1 MLNIGFD
8 PSFIDTIV
16 RAQNSYGLLI
26 DTLPEPGDHHRI
38 SKINKTA
45 GGNSVNISYTLKK
58 LQLSHNLIIP
68 SNDEFDLLLGK
79 RKLKVEYK
87 LHNQINET
95 VAINWNKGEIQFND
109 SSSTLN
115 VDHFTKKVYQY
126 WTDSHIQCLLN
137 LGLNHTSLEWLSCL
151 WLSSCGW
158 EFEDIKNLSK
168 SSLISNAINEQN
180 LIKPIILDPGSI
192 KFHPNRPQLIELLA
206 NISQSNKDDIYPILI
221 NNNHEYYEYQKLAFP
236 TKITHS
242 AEEVI
247 YKTMSNTFN
256 YDVPKLDNI
265 QTFVGAG
272 DAFFAGI
279 LFSLYQS
286 KTIDIEFAINIAQKY
301 MTYDL

>member
-16 RAQNSYGLLI
+16 RAQNSSGLLI
-26 DTLPEPGDHHRI
+26 DTLPEPGDHHRS

-115 VDHFTKKVYQY
+115 IDHFTKKVYQY

-180 LIKPIILDPGSI
+180 LRT
-192 KFHPNRPQLIELLA
+192 KFFR
-206 NISQSNKDDIYPILI
+206 
-221 NNNHEYYEYQKLAFP
+221 
-236 TKITHS
+236 
-242 AEEVI
+242 EENGKRLRRVR
-247 YKTMSNTFN
+247 
-256 YDVPKLDNI
+256 L
-265 QTFVGAG
+265 
-272 DAFFAGI
+272 
-279 LFSLYQS
+279 
-286 KTIDIEFAINIAQKY
+286 
-301 MTYDL
+301 